1 MHSQPPKSPNSSNP
15 PSPPY
20 QGGMKGKHQG
30 GSPSQAPILGI
41 LAQSSLTGGVAGG
54 PWKLQEGYIGIKF
67 KRHIVTDTIGIPL
80 GVSDANNR
88 V

>member
-30 GSPSQAPILGI
+30 GSPSQAPILAI
-41 LAQSSLTGGVAGG
+41 LAHGRSCRGTLETSRRSELFSLIQYSRDLEIAPTELLLC
-54 PWKLQEGYIGIKF
+54 PK
-67 KRHIVTDTIGIPL
+67 
-80 GVSDANNR
+80 
-88 V
+88 